1 MSRES
6 TATLTYLLLWLAL
19 MGCQEPQQQL
29 QAAQWP
35 QFRGD
40 KGQGRAE
47 NEKLPIPFGPNEA
60 IRWQVNMGSGH
71 SSPCVWGEKLF
82 LTTFE
87 EGLLQTLALDV
98 RNGRLLWKQSLTPS
112 GIEKGHR
119 NGTPANSTPATNGKV
134 LVTYFGSFGLA
145 AYDLDGQEIWR
156 KPLPVPVTQHGASS
170 SPVLAGDQ
178 VILQVDQDVDSY
190 LICLHLHTGE
200 TLWKVNRPGFRR
212 GFATPIT
219 WPAKEPTSIITSGT
233 LRAIAYALSDGTVQ
247 WEMGGLPNETVASP
261 AFDEEHLF
269 LSGWTMGSGVPS
281 LPDYDQL
288 LLEDKDGDGSVQREE
303 ATGAARM
310 HFPYIDANKDDGIDR
325 NEWQTMK
332 DIFQRSENAL
342 LAIQPAESANKDP
355 ILAWKQT
362 RGLPYVPSPLAYTKR
377 IFLVKNGG
385 MVSCLDASSGAFVYR
400 EERVGALG
408 DYYASPIGVGNH
420 VLIASQRGTITVLNA
435 HSESLKVDH
444 QIDFEEGIMAT
455 PAMVSGRLFVR
466 TSQKIYCF
474 ERP

>member
-1 MSRES
+1 M
-6 TATLTYLLLWLAL
+6 
-19 MGCQEPQQQL
+19 
-29 QAAQWP
+29 
-35 QFRGD
+35 
-40 KGQGRAE
+40 
-47 NEKLPIPFGPNEA
+47 
-60 IRWQVNMGSGH
+60 
-71 SSPCVWGEKLF
+71 
-82 LTTFE
+82 
-87 EGLLQTLALDV
+87 
-98 RNGRLLWKQSLTPS
+98 
-112 GIEKGHR
+112 
-119 NGTPANSTPATNGKV
+119 
-134 LVTYFGSFGLA
+134 A

-170 SPVLAGDQ
+170 SPVLAGDR

-190 LICLHLHTGE
+190 LICLHLRTGK

-233 LRAIAYALSDGTVQ
+233 LRAIAYALGDGAVQ

-269 LSGWTMGSGVPS
+269 LSGWTMGAGVPS
-281 LPDYDQL
+281 LPDYNQL
-288 LLEDKDGDGSVQREE
+288 LLEDEDGDGSVQRAE

-310 HFPYIDANKDDGIDR
+310 HFTYIDANKDGGIDR

-342 LAIQPAESANKDP
+342 LAIQPAESAEKDP

-362 RGLPYVPSPLAYTKR
+362 RGLPYVPSPLAYAKR

-435 HSESLKVDH
+435 HSESLKVDY